1 VTPLAA
7 ISMRGNLISIG
18 PLLPADVGPLFLWK
32 NDAFAAKWDVAF
44 RPIDGVAYA
53 RWLTRLETDQST
65 VVFAIRKLDGAG
77 IIGFTGFGDIQHI
90 HRSADLG
97 VRIGNETDRGKG
109 YGKEA
114 LSLVLHYAWR
124 TLNLNRVQLKV
135 FAHNERAL
143 HAYSAAGFEQE
154 GRLRRAAFIDGRWQD
169 VIIKMSLS

>member
-1 VTPLAA
+1 
-7 ISMRGNLISIG
+7 
-18 PLLPADVGPLFLWK
+18 
-32 NDAFAAKWDVAF
+32 
-44 RPIDGVAYA
+44 
-53 RWLTRLETDQST
+53 
-65 VVFAIRKLDGAG
+65 
-77 IIGFTGFGDIQHI
+77 
-90 HRSADLG
+90 

-114 LSLVLHYAWR
+114 LSLVLQYAWR

-143 HAYSAAGFEQE
+143 HAYLAAGFEQE